1 MSDNHGSGPEAGVPL
16 RVLGGPE
23 EAARPR
29 PPLPHRQAAMAAAG
43 QQGSGDLPQAGK
55 SAGHQQG
62 ISFIDLLVKYL
73 PQIRIFVI
81 LSCFSVPQY

>member
-1 MSDNHGSGPEAGVPL
+1 MSDKHGPGPEAGVAF

-29 PPLPHRQAAMAAAG
+29 PPLPHRQAAMAATG
-43 QQGSGDLPQAGK
+43 QQQGSGDLPQAGK

-62 ISFIDLLVKYL
+62 SSFIDHNFVTVKVNY
-73 PQIRIFVI
+73 RDTGEG
-81 LSCFSVPQY
+81 